1 MKRRVFLRYNN
12 ASGINTLLVLIVWV
26 DNESLEV
33 VIKVLD
39 ALEFQVG
46 FAIHEVKGDCHNLLV
61 FQNSYFPSW
70 LSVKIVY
77 LLLFE
82 QIEKLGI
89 R

>member
-33 VIKVLD
+33 VVKVLD

-46 FAIHEVKGDCHNLLV
+46 FAIHEVKGNCHNLLV
-61 FQNSYFPSW
+61 FQNSYFPS
-70 LSVKIVY
+70 
-77 LLLFE
+77 
-82 QIEKLGI
+82 
-89 R
+89 